1 MRYVMRKFC
10 QHLYYPKKSD
20 EPDSCENIK
29 SPRGAIKQNDSTP
42 PKIWKCNL
50 LNTAETLA
58 IMVIPSID
66 YQQDAP
72 MAHYG
77 VHVQSTNKY
86 FFAFEMIARL

>member
-42 PKIWKCNL
+42 PKI
-50 LNTAETLA
+50 
-58 IMVIPSID
+58 
-66 YQQDAP
+66 
-72 MAHYG
+72 
-77 VHVQSTNKY
+77 
-86 FFAFEMIARL
+86 